1 MLKVGDLESQ
11 IEAALNSTLPK
22 AIETCKL
29 GEFPEDSDMGK
40 EHAKKVADTFKEM
53 VCPQLAKLLAGAID
67 YYVRNA
73 KIFGKF
79 MILGISTV
87 GSPTAQAQVVPLNI
101 SVDTLPTGL
110 GGGMMPLPNMLYLG
124 IK

>member
-1 MLKVGDLESQ
+1 MLKVSDLESQ

-67 YYVRNA
+67 YYVKN
-73 KIFGKF
+73 ISITGT
-79 MILGISTV
+79 ILTT
-87 GSPTAQAQVVPLNI
+87 GSPVAQQAIIMMAPMPSTAGVI
-101 SVDTLPTGL
+101 
-110 GGGMMPLPNMLYLG
+110 PNTLG